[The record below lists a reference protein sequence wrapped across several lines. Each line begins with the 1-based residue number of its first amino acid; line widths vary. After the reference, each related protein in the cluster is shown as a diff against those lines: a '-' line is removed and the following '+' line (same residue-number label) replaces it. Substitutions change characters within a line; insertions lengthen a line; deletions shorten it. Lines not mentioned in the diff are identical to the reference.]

1 MRGLVRLGSYNIT
14 NLRILNSKCLNFGFL
29 ILKIGFRKNFGLKK
43 KERMHLRY
51 FSIKSVKGKKNLIL
65 LHKPH

>member
-43 KERMHLRY
+43 KKRECIYDIFLLNQL
-51 FSIKSVKGKKNLIL
+51 KEKKI
-65 LHKPH
+65 